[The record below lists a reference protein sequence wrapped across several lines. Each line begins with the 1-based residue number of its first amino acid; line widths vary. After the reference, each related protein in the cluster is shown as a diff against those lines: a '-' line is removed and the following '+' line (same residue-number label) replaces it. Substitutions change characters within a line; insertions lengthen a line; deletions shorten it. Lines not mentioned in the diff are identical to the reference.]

1 MNAQYEKK
9 GNFLSEQ
16 VFCYLII
23 VSHYTACI
31 LLEKLRVC
39 SESVSVD
46 ESFAISSGLLNLVI
60 VLVNDVKQHRLER
73 ETQRETSVGERFK
86 KETASE
92 RDRKVG
98 GGNKKRERW
107 PETELRSCQ
116 TAPFIITC
124 TASFISS
131 IKHRRTIATGTRQTV
146 INGRKM
152 ECQSI

>member
-1 MNAQYEKK
+1 MHSMKK
-9 GNFLSEQ
+9 ENFLSEQ

-73 ETQRETSVGERFK
+73 ETQRETSVGERYK
-86 KETASE
+86 KDRQRARETGRLEA
-92 RDRKVG
+92 VI
-98 GGNKKRERW
+98 KKREMARN
-107 PETELRSCQ
+107 RAAIVSNS
-116 TAPFIITC
+116 
-124 TASFISS
+124 SF
-131 IKHRRTIATGTRQTV
+131 HHHLYRLV
-146 INGRKM
+146 H
-152 ECQSI
+152 

>member
-1 MNAQYEKK
+1 MHSMKK
-9 GNFLSEQ
+9 ENFLSEQ

-98 GGNKKRERW
+98 GGNKKERDGQKQSCDRVKQLLSSS
-107 PETELRSCQ
+107 PVPPRSL
-116 TAPFIITC
+116 A
-124 TASFISS
+124 ASNI
-131 IKHRRTIATGTRQTV
+131 GGQ
-146 INGRKM
+146 
-152 ECQSI
+152 

>member
-98 GGNKKRERW
+98 GGNKKERDGQKQSCDRVKQLLSSS
-107 PETELRSCQ
+107 PVPPRSL
-116 TAPFIITC
+116 A
-124 TASFISS
+124 ASNI
-131 IKHRRTIATGTRQTV
+131 GGQ
-146 INGRKM
+146 
-152 ECQSI
+152 

>member
-73 ETQRETSVGERFK
+73 ETQRETSVGERYK
-86 KETASE
+86 KDRQRARETGRLEA
-92 RDRKVG
+92 VI
-98 GGNKKRERW
+98 KKREMARN
-107 PETELRSCQ
+107 RAAIVSNS
-116 TAPFIITC
+116 
-124 TASFISS
+124 SF
-131 IKHRRTIATGTRQTV
+131 HHHLYRLV
-146 INGRKM
+146 H
-152 ECQSI
+152 